1 MQYMTFLLA
10 ALIFS
15 GSAAA
20 APAASQP
27 VSLLS
32 RALHE
37 RMLLMKDVAAF
48 KKVHN
53 KPVEDLTR
61 EKDVLAEAQEKSAQA
76 GLDPQSVTVFFQALM
91 DASKAI
97 QYRYMA
103 DWLAKPQAVPPA
115 KDLAELRKQINQL
128 DEQILQAIHQQ
139 LSQGSFTKSD
149 LTSLHHQLDVQHL
162 SGDDIN
168 NVLQGLEQIKLKR

>member
-10 ALIFS
+10 ALIFC

-20 APAASQP
+20 APASEP

-48 KKVHN
+48 KKTHN
-53 KPVEDLTR
+53 KPIEDLAR
-61 EKDVLAEAQEKSAQA
+61 EQDVLAEAKEKSAKA
-76 GLDPQSVTVFFQALM
+76 GLDPQSVTAFFQGLM

-97 QYRYMA
+97 QYRYLA
-103 DWLAKPQAVPPA
+103 DWLSAPHAVPPA
-115 KDLAELRKQINQL
+115 KDLAELRQQINLL
-128 DEQILQAIHQQ
+128 DGQILQAINQQ
-139 LSQGSFTKSD
+139 LSQGGFTKGD
-149 LTSLHHQLDVQHL
+149 LAQLHRQLNVQHL
-162 SGDDIN
+162 SDNDIN
-168 NVLQGLEQIKLKR
+168 NVLLGLEHIRLKK